1 MTIIG
6 EPWPGSDPDQA
17 LAALVAASSHHTDKP
32 CPRYESDE
40 CDGNDCCHRSPADTM
55 TKLRSC
61 TAPDEMV
68 QILWED
74 GYIQW

>member
-6 EPWPGSDPDQA
+6 EP
-17 LAALVAASSHHTDKP
+17 
-32 CPRYESDE
+32 CPRYEPDE
-40 CDGNDCCHRSPADTM
+40 CDGDDCCHRSPADTM
-55 TKLRSC
+55 TELRAC
-61 TAPDEMV
+61 TTPDQMV